1 MLLRGHYYKIDGWST
16 EEGETTFRVDLLP
29 DCDVYRGHFPGKPV
43 CPGVCNVQMLKE
55 CAEVLTG
62 RRLAITAIRQCRFTA
77 VATPAL
83 CPWLDISLRTEPCG
97 EGYAVTARIAAGS
110 TTYLDFKGEMHEQQA

>member
-77 VATPAL
+77 VASPGR
-83 CPWLDISLRTEPCG
+83 CPWVDISLRAEPLA